1 MMIETPALKPVATC
15 WEEAAETEVRF
26 IGRNAELFEGN
37 NLDTELKLLFMFD
50 LRPHFSLNKIVSDT
64 AMERLL
70 GHRMI
75 PVGVQAAKCLR
86 LLDLWDEEEMTELLI
101 GKQKDYGHGNILS
114 FGLFGVAV
122 RMSDKL
128 ERLKNLLSK
137 GTTPSNESIEDTIM
151 DIVGYATIASM
162 LLEGTFQLELQEDQ

>member
-1 MMIETPALKPVATC
+1 
-15 WEEAAETEVRF
+15 
-26 IGRNAELFEGN
+26 
-37 NLDTELKLLFMFD
+37 
-50 LRPHFSLNKIVSDT
+50 
-64 AMERLL
+64 MERLL